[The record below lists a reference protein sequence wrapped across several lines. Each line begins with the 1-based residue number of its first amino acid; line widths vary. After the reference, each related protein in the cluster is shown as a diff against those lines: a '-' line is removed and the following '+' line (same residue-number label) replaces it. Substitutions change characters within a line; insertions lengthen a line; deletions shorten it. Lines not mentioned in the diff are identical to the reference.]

1 MVRSVFSYE
10 KIHLRYFTNPN
21 PTLLDHDFTQLGYFQ
36 VLRLT
41 TLEPPVELL
50 RAAALVHGSDYEEP
64 FFWELTTG
72 GVEELCCQ

>member
-21 PTLLDHDFTQLGYFQ
+21 PTLLDHDFTQLGKFQ

-64 FFWELTTG
+64 FFLG
-72 GVEELCCQ
+72 ADNGRVEELCCQ